1 MKNKQKI
8 KKLEGEFAARN
19 EEIAQLVE
27 DIMHISDGL
36 PNGSV
41 LVGLMTAS
49 MMLFEAMGI
58 SKKDA
63 CGFFREACE
72 ENMVQDD

>member
-19 EEIAQLVE
+19 IEIAQLVE
-27 DIMHISDGL
+27 DIMSISDGL

-49 MMLFEAMGI
+49 MMLFEAIGI
-58 SKKDA
+58 SKEDA
-63 CGFFREACE
+63 CRFFRDACD
-72 ENMVQDD
+72 ENMANE